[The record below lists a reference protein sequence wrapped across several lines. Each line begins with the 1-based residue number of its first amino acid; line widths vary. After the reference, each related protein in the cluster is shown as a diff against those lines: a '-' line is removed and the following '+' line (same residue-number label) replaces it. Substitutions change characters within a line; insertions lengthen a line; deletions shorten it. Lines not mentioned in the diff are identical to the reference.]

1 MITVNGE
8 PLEHHEGMTVADIL
22 KAKNYIFRMLAI
34 SVNGTVVPRG
44 EYAKTVVPDGAVV
57 QVIHMISGG

>member
-8 PLEHHEGMTVADIL
+8 PLEYRNGMTVADIL

-44 EYAKTVVPDGAVV
+44 DYAKTIVPDGATV